1 MIEPTE
7 SPERD
12 APEPRA
18 TLQHELVRLRR
29 RLVTEASSAI
39 QMLENALQALWEADP
54 ERAAD
59 VRARED
65 RVDEEEVAI
74 EQECLRLMT
83 LQQPFAH
90 DFRLLLF
97 CLKVNQDVE
106 RVADHASSIAKI
118 TRSLGASAPAAWPT
132 ALRDMG
138 DRVPAMCHD
147 LLQAVLREDAEQA
160 SEVIKADK
168 VIDRLDKQLFT
179 EVKAWIAHEPDAI
192 DRALLAYRVGRELE
206 RVGDLMANIAEDV
219 VYLVTGSIVRHS
231 KKRRRLA
238 GEARESV

>member
-1 MIEPTE
+1 MIGPPGE
-7 SPERD
+7 SESFT
-12 APEPRA
+12 PEPGA
-18 TLQHELVRLRR
+18 TLEHELVRLRR
-29 RLVTEASSAI
+29 RLITEASYAI
-39 QMLENALQALWEADP
+39 HMLESSLVALWEADA

-59 VRARED
+59 VRAREE

-90 DFRLLLF
+90 DFRLLTF
-97 CLKVNQDVE
+97 CLKVNLDVE

-118 TRSLGASAPAAWPT
+118 ARSLDRTDQTPWPT

-147 LLQAVLREDAEQA
+147 LLRAVLREDADQA
-160 SEVIKADK
+160 REVIGADK
-168 VIDRLDKQLFT
+168 VIDQLDKRLFD
-179 EVKAWIAHEPDAI
+179 EVKLWIAREPEATDQ
-192 DRALLAYRVGRELE
+192 ALLAYRVGRELE

-219 VYLVTGSIVRHS
+219 VYLVTGTIVRHT
-231 KKRRRLA
+231 KKRHGGAPRSA
-238 GEARESV
+238 ESV